1 MYSKDEARRLLYGGG
16 YEGENQCTAQFERAI
31 VHGIKP
37 NRWRL
42 RALARMHWRNYAGLN
57 FGSLEKSRAVDPH
70 QFFAGQNSM
79 TKGGYE
85 YLERNFK

>member
-1 MYSKDEARRLLYGGG
+1 M
-16 YEGENQCTAQFERAI
+16 
-31 VHGIKP
+31 VH
-37 NRWRL
+37 
-42 RALARMHWRNYAGLN
+42 ALARMHWRNYAGLN

>member
-1 MYSKDEARRLLYGGG
+1 MGDTYGTRVGA
-16 YEGENQCTAQFERAI
+16 N
-31 VHGIKP
+31 
-37 NRWRL
+37 
-42 RALARMHWRNYAGLN
+42 ALAQLCGPEFRLIG
-57 FGSLEKSRAVDPH
+57 EKPGAVDPH